1 MSAYQEPDP
10 RLVEA
15 VLNRLGLSPGTGNK
29 TIRSPLREGDDNPSF
44 TINLENGLWYDHAIK
59 DGGTVYDLA
68 KKLNISLPEK
78 KIHENNSVIH
88 YEYRNAE
95 GKVLFIVHRED
106 TPKGKRIWQSNS
118 SGSNPPPKIDN
129 RPLYRLP
136 ELLRS
141 TEPVLL
147 VEGEKCA
154 SVQVPGY
161 FVTTWAG
168 GAGAVEKTQWGPL
181 KDRKVIIWP
190 DADEPGLRAGLT
202 IKRFLPHAEILQIE
216 GKPSGWDVADAV
228 AEGIDPVSFIASCPR
243 IQEPGKE
250 EVAEETRWVL
260 EEIVKVLNRFVVLPQ
275 HAAEVIAL
283 YTLQTYLM
291 DISDFAPMLL
301 ITSPEMRC
309 GKTTLLSILEQLVY
323 CPRLFANITPAA
335 IYRLVEKEGP
345 TLLIDEVDSLLRQK
359 TENTE
364 ALRGILNAGHRR
376 GNASKVIRAV
386 KDTDDF
392 REYTVFCPKIIA
404 GIGRVPRTWVD
415 RGIVV
420 PMRRKAPHEKV
431 DRFTLT
437 VVGKELASLQGRI
450 EKAAT
455 LLRTILPTTP
465 TNVFPEELNDRGCDN
480 FELLFRISDTIGG
493 GWGERIREA
502 AVALSEG
509 GEEDSPGIEIL
520 RDIFSFL
527 QEQGEAGNI
536 ATEELL
542 HHLNSQDE
550 RPWPTWNNGRPLT
563 SRNLASLLKPYGI
576 FSTTVSVNGAKKKGY
591 KKEYFTDAF
600 SRYLPK
606 SLNQQTDSTE
616 PPPTPSEGNGNGKK
630 SYPLPNPLPSN
641 SLQDKDL
648 TAVSNGVTDSGG
660 EEKPWRWSVVEKIVP
675 LPTDGY
681 I

>member
-1 MSAYQEPDP
+1 
-10 RLVEA
+10 
-15 VLNRLGLSPGTGNK
+15 
-29 TIRSPLREGDDNPSF
+29 
-44 TINLENGLWYDHAIK
+44 
-59 DGGTVYDLA
+59 
-68 KKLNISLPEK
+68 
-78 KIHENNSVIH
+78 
-88 YEYRNAE
+88 
-95 GKVLFIVHRED
+95 
-106 TPKGKRIWQSNS
+106 
-118 SGSNPPPKIDN
+118 
-129 RPLYRLP
+129 
-136 ELLRS
+136 
-141 TEPVLL
+141 
-147 VEGEKCA
+147 
-154 SVQVPGY
+154 
-161 FVTTWAG
+161 
-168 GAGAVEKTQWGPL
+168 
-181 KDRKVIIWP
+181 
-190 DADEPGLRAGLT
+190 
-202 IKRFLPHAEILQIE
+202 
-216 GKPSGWDVADAV
+216 
-228 AEGIDPVSFIASCPR
+228 
-243 IQEPGKE
+243 
-250 EVAEETRWVL
+250 VL
-260 EEIVKVLNRFVVLPQ
+260 EEIVQVLHRFVVLPE

-283 YTLQTYLM
+283 YTLQTYLL
-291 DISDFAPMLL
+291 DFSDFAPMLL

-323 CPRLFANITPAA
+323 RPRLFANVTPAA
-335 IYRLVEKEGP
+335 IYRLVEKESP
-345 TLLIDEVDSLLRQK
+345 TLLIDEIDSMLKQRN
-359 TENTE
+359 ESTE

-376 GNASKVIRAV
+376 GSASRVIRAV

-431 DRFTLT
+431 ERFTLS
-437 VVGKELASLQGRI
+437 VVGKELEALQGKI

-455 LLRTILPTTP
+455 LLRTVLPNTPTTD
-465 TNVFPEELNDRGCDN
+465 FPDQLHDRSCDN

-591 KKEYFTDAF
+591 KKEYFADAF
-600 SRYLPK
+600 ARYLPK
-606 SLNQQTDSTE
+606 ALTSPE
-616 PPPTPSEGNGNGKK
+616 PKPTPLPSEGNGNGKK
-630 SYPLPNPLPSN
+630 SYPLPDPLPSN
-641 SLQDKDL
+641 SLQNKEL
-648 TAVSNGVTDSGG
+648 TTVSNGVTDSGG
-660 EEKPWRWSVVEKIVP
+660 EEKPKPWRWSVVEKIVP